1 MPPRYGRR
9 METGV
14 ELREAGGLAYR
25 AAGSGR
31 PLVLLHP
38 GTGLDGSVFFPEV
51 LSLTERGVSVI
62 AFDLPANGRS
72 AAPDRSDWT
81 IAGFARIVMAAVREL
96 RLEPGSWDLLGHS
109 FGGFVALELNNLHR
123 GELTRLIAS
132 CTIGSEEPPPEGT
145 PGELERLSDE
155 ERAAF
160 EGVSEREAQA
170 TTPEELKQ
178 VWLDQVDYWSGT
190 PAGAAKVRERF
201 EGVTYQPGPNQHQD
215 RGELEAL
222 EALAAIP
229 VLANAAEHDPIPLVF
244 QQRIADA
251 SPSGTLAV
259 IEGAGHFPFIETPDR
274 YWPVVARW
282 LEETAP

>member
-1 MPPRYGRR
+1 MDADVQLG
-9 METGV
+9 
-14 ELREAGGLAYR
+14 EAGGLAYR

-38 GTGLDGSVFFPEV
+38 GAGLDGSVFFPEV
-51 LSLTERGVSVI
+51 LSLTERGVRVI

-81 IAGFARIVMAAVREL
+81 IAGFARIVMDAVREL
-96 RLEPGSWDLLGHS
+96 GLEPGSWDLLGHS
-109 FGGFVALELNNLHR
+109 FGGYVALELNNLHR
-123 GELTRLIAS
+123 GEAARMIAS

-145 PGELERLSDE
+145 PGELEELPE
-155 ERAAF
+155 TERAAI
-160 EGVSEREAQA
+160 EAVWERESRA

-178 VWLDQVDYWSGT
+178 AWLDQVDYWSS
-190 PAGAAKVRERF
+190 PAGADRVRERF
-201 EGVTYQPGPNQHQD
+201 QGVTYQPGPNQHED
-215 RGELEAL
+215 WGELEAL

-229 VLANAAEHDPIPLVF
+229 VLAIAAEHDPIPRVF

-251 SPSGTLAV
+251 SPRGTLAV
-259 IEGAGHFPFIETPDR
+259 IEGAGHFPFVETPDR
-274 YWPVVARW
+274 YWPIVARW